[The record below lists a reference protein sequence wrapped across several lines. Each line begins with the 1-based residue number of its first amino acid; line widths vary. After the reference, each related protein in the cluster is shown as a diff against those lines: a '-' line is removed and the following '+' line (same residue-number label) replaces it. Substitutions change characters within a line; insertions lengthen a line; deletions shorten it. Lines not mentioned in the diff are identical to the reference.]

1 MATRGVSGRRLA
13 VPSRLAFLFTTPLT
27 QNTRAFLSVSGTGWK
42 EERVG
47 PESDPEAEV
56 FLAVECW
63 EAAAA
68 AATTAGEAAL

>member
-1 MATRGVSGRRLA
+1 MATRGLSGRRLA

-27 QNTRAFLSVSGTGWK
+27 QNTRAFLSVSGTGLK

-68 AATTAGEAAL
+68 TTAGEAAL

>member
-1 MATRGVSGRRLA
+1 MRGLRCRLA
-13 VPSRLAFLFTTPLT
+13 VPKPVFLLFTTQLT
-27 QNTRAFLSVSGTGWK
+27 QNPRAFPSVSGTGWK

-68 AATTAGEAAL
+68 ATTAGEAAL

>member
-1 MATRGVSGRRLA
+1 MRGLRCRLA
-13 VPSRLAFLFTTPLT
+13 VPKPVFLSLYNPTDTKSEG
-27 QNTRAFLSVSGTGWK
+27 RALLSVSGTGWK

-68 AATTAGEAAL
+68 VATTAGEAAL